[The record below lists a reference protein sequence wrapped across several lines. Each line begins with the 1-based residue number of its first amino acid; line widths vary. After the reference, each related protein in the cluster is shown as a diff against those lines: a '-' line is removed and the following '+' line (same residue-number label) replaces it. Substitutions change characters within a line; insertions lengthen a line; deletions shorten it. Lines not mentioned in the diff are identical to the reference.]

1 MKIIEKTTADAI
13 AEEVSDRII
22 DLVKKN
28 PHAILGLATGSS
40 PIPTYEKII
49 AKAQEQKVDFSQ
61 VITFNL
67 DEYLN
72 NPDETQSYR
81 YFMATHLFD
90 HINIRKENTHFP
102 SLERLNQYDED
113 IQKAGGIDLQ
123 LLGIGADGHIG
134 FNEPGTPFDSKTHIA
149 DLKAQTIQDN
159 ARFFKS
165 IKDVPTQA
173 VTMGM
178 ATIMQAKSII
188 LIATGANK
196 AKAIQLTASKID
208 PSCPASMLQRHKNSA
223 IYVDTAAASLL
234 GK

>member
-49 AKAQEQKVDFSQ
+49 AKAQAQKVDFSQ

-102 SLERLNQYDED
+102 SLERLDQYDED
-113 IQKAGGIDLQ
+113 IKKAGGIDLQ

-208 PSCPASMLQRHKNSA
+208 PSCPASLLQRHKNST